1 MFKCF
6 WTKTACNRLKYS
18 DKDLTAEVFVVDAS
32 YFSIAHLQTMSN
44 QANGETRHDN
54 LRRLQDQ
61 KRTVEMQLS
70 QKAQELLQLRLV
82 GLEAETK
89 WLPFL

>member
-1 MFKCF
+1 M
-6 WTKTACNRLKYS
+6 
-18 DKDLTAEVFVVDAS
+18 FVVDAS

-89 WLPFL
+89 WLPFLQMTLSNAFSWMKILQFPLKFH